1 MAKCI
6 ASPNSLRREIES
18 DDLYALIR
26 SALRDVAE
34 LAQRGVAMKR
44 TTIIIGAAVGAIVV
58 LGLAAGIVAYRTS
71 SDTLVILPWRCDDGA
86 GGDQ

>member
-1 MAKCI
+1 MRSFDRPCAT
-6 ASPNSLRREIES
+6 SPNWRRG
-18 DDLYALIR
+18 
-26 SALRDVAE
+26 
-34 LAQRGVAMKR
+34 GVAMRR

-71 SDTLVILPWRCDDGA
+71 SDTLVILPCDDGA